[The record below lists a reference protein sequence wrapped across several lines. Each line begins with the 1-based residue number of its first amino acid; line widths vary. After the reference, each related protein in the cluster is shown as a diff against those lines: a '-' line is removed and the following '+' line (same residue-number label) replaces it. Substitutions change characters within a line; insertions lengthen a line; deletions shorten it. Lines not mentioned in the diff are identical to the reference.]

1 MTTDPTLGTTGSVG
15 KYFGLVSTLP
25 SVVLATW
32 VYLLLASG
40 AWAATPSLGTLT
52 TNNPF
57 DHGGAILATVAF
69 ALAVAVVSHPMQ
81 FVLVQLLE
89 GYWGS
94 SALGRRAYTAM
105 VTRQVAVRAQADEFT
120 ETSHRVHEQ
129 LEREAA
135 ESEVEVSDTDEY
147 LAGAAFRDHPHLGRL
162 AIERQALAAS
172 AQSILARFPEQR
184 TAILPTR
191 LGNMLRRHEMLAGA
205 AVKLPVLDWA
215 THLGMVTPTDQAAYI
230 NDQRTQLDLAVR
242 TTAMGAVAAIFTF
255 ALLWDEKGWVLLTL
269 VPYFVMWLGYR
280 GAVTSADGYGRALRA
295 WVDLN
300 RFRLYEAL
308 GLPRVAN
315 TSAERLQNVELDD
328 LMRGSVQ
335 FNTVLDPPARATT

>member
-1 MTTDPTLGTTGSVG
+1 MSTDPTLGTTGSVG

-25 SVVLATW
+25 SVVLAAW

-40 AWAATPSLGTLT
+40 AWDATPSLETLAK
-52 TNNPF
+52 NSPL
-57 DHGGAILATVAF
+57 DHGGAVLATAAF
-69 ALAVAVVSHPMQ
+69 ALAVAVVSHPVQ

-94 SALGRRAYTAM
+94 SALGRRAYDAM
-105 VTRQVAVRAQADEFT
+105 VMRQLAVRARADEFT
-120 ETSHRVHEQ
+120 VGSVRAGRQ
-129 LEREAA
+129 LAREAA
-135 ESEVEVSDTDEY
+135 ESEVKVSDPDEY
-147 LAGAAFRDHPHLGRL
+147 LSGDVLRDHPHLARL
-162 AIERQALAAS
+162 AVERQSLKAS
-172 AQSILARFPEQR
+172 ADSILAGFPEQR

-191 LGNMLRRHEMLAGA
+191 LGNMLRRHELLAGA

-215 THLGMVTPTDQAAYI
+215 THLGMVTSTEQGAYI

-255 ALLWDEKGWVLLTL
+255 ALLWDEKGWALLTL

-308 GLPRVAN
+308 GLPPV
-315 TSAERLQNVELDD
+315 TSAQAERQQNKKLDN
-328 LMRGSVQ
+328 LMRGLERFESE
-335 FNTVLDPPARATT
+335 LDPPTRATK